1 MIPIPTHLREMAE
14 NADGHGEKLRFFL
27 RCPCGETLFT
37 LEESDLSPKEKAAER
52 AHEKAVKTLFSDC
65 PYGLSLT
72 YDGENFHYWKHL
84 SEAKENGEKEE
95 IPVPPGPQFTLHT
108 VVRCRCSSCGR
119 SSVLFDSRLHGYDA
133 VTAEEPEAAQEDA
146 LFFRQRTKN
155 PVRLQIE
162 IENDPDLD
170 TFRANTGL
178 DFDEEQY
185 ADAFSWITIRSV
197 SPLGKKK
204 VLFEYETA

>member
-1 MIPIPTHLREMAE
+1 MIPIPTHLREMAAE
-14 NADGHGEKLRFFL
+14 AEDFGEKLRFPL
-27 RCPCGETLFT
+27 RCPCGETLFS

-52 AHEKAVKTLFSDC
+52 AHEKAVKALFSDC
-65 PYGLSLT
+65 PYRLSLT

-133 VTAEEPEAAQEDA
+133 VTAEAPAEGQDA
-146 LFFRQRTKN
+146 VLYFRQRTRN
-155 PVRLQIE
+155 PVRLQVE
-162 IENDPDLD
+162 IENDPDLE
-170 TFRANTGL
+170 TFRANTDL
-178 DFDEEQY
+178 DFDEDQY
-185 ADAFSWITIRSV
+185 AEAFSWITIRSV